1 MDRSKKIALMV
12 MLASAGVFAAAI
24 APMTSRIRDF
34 NAGAKFLHVH
44 FEPIVSRKIVV
55 EGFPEGTLTDADKG
69 IALSYGGKTT
79 LIPVK
84 PPPAKGLPNLAGYDE
99 WLKVL
104 ACFQVDRDGENKQ
117 FRRDGSERVLIV
129 VRRTPEGLDPEAW
142 GQVRRIDWVFDYYDL
157 GKDGSVTHTTKRW
170 PRKYRSEKRLQAE
183 AKGEKPDLSNEQI
196 EAAQALAAIEPIA
209 ERTVEY
215 AAAMHVIPKLNVPEH
230 KFTDTAFSPAVLGWT
245 LPASMLGLLGVAGGL
260 VFTLA
265 PRRGAN
271 SGRKPAKQLPLDQ
284 NQSPARA

>member
-1 MDRSKKIALMV
+1 MDRSKRIAFLV
-12 MLASAGVFAAAI
+12 MLASAAVFAAAM
-24 APMTSRIRDF
+24 APMTNRIQEF

-44 FEPIVSRKIVV
+44 FEPIVSRKIAV
-55 EGFPEGTLTDADKG
+55 EGFPEGTLIDTDKG
-69 IALSYGGKTT
+69 IELAYGGKTT

-84 PPPAKGLPNLAGYDE
+84 LPPAKGLPNLAGYDE

-117 FRRDGSERVLIV
+117 IRRDGSERLMIV

-157 GKDGSVTHTTKRW
+157 GKDGQVTHTIKRW
-170 PRKYRSEKRLQAE
+170 PRKYRSENRLQAE
-183 AKGEKPDLSNEQI
+183 AKGERPDCTKEQI
-196 EAAQALAAIEPIA
+196 EAAKALAAIAPIS

-245 LPASMLGLLGVAGGL
+245 LPASMFAILGVAGGL

-265 PRRGAN
+265 PRRSPVA
-271 SGRKPAKQLPLDQ
+271 GRKSGGRGTPGQTP
-284 NQSPARA
+284 SPARA